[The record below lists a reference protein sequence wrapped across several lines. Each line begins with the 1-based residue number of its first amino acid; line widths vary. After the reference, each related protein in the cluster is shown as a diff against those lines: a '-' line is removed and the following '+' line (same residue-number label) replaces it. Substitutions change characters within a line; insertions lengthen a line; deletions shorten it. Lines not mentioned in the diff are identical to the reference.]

1 MSRRKKEDV
10 PFWAKTGHAKPVSR
24 RDFLSAGLIPFS
36 ASMIAPA
43 WMNLLLPSAAQAASN
58 CVTGANDM
66 LPFITLNL
74 AGGAGLCGNY
84 IVRDQ
89 AGQMLPSYNVMGLGK
104 TPPVERE
111 FGNVPFAG
119 MNNGVLISKLLQGIR
134 ERAPN
139 AIQKTAFVAV
149 CVRSR
154 DDSDENKFSAD
165 GLVARAGLTGS
176 LLPNLGRRENS
187 TTGINQAPAVVVP
200 PAPMIVNSFNSLTG
214 SLGYAAAL
222 GTTLKPQQ
230 KSTLAN
236 LISRLS
242 ESQTRKLASVHSGE
256 DMKKVLDC
264 AGIKN
269 EGLIKQG
276 TNAIDPRL
284 DAAAGAQLNTIW
296 NINAG
301 TGANSQDLI
310 FASMAYN
317 AMKNQCGSVALELGG
332 YDYHDNSRN
341 TGDTRDL
348 EAGRNIGRIL
358 ETAHALNRPVYLYV
372 TSDGATSS
380 VESDN
385 QGAAWTSDRGT
396 AGLAFILYYNPSGR
410 AETSSSQIGNFTAG
424 QVADEAFVTGSSPEA
439 AAAAVFA
446 NYLAIQKRL
455 DLFSG
460 PVTRVLD
467 TKQLQQVLRFS

>member
-1 MSRRKKEDV
+1 MSRQKKTNV
-10 PFWAKTGHAKPVSR
+10 PLWAKTGHAKPVSR

-36 ASMIAPA
+36 ASLLAPT
-43 WMNLLLPSAAQAASN
+43 WINLLLPSLAQAAT
-58 CVTGANDM
+58 CEVAGNDM

-84 IVRDQ
+84 IARDQ
-89 AGQMLPSYNVMGLGK
+89 GGLMLPSYDTMGLGK
-104 TPPVERE
+104 TPPIERE
-111 FGNVPFAG
+111 FGDVSFAG
-119 MNNGVLISKLLQGIR
+119 MNNGALISKFLQGVR

-149 CVRSR
+149 CVQSR
-154 DDSDENKFSAD
+154 DDSAENKFSAD
-165 GLVARAGLTGS
+165 AMVAKAGLTGS
-176 LLPNLGRRENS
+176 LLPNLGRRADT
-187 TTGINQAPAVVVP
+187 TTGINQASAIFEP
-200 PAPMIVNSFNSLTG
+200 PAPMIINSFNSLTA

-236 LISRLS
+236 LINRLS
-242 ESQTRKLASVHSGE
+242 EFQSRKLASIQSGE
-256 DMKKVLDC
+256 GIKKLLDC

-269 EGLIKQG
+269 EGLLKQG
-276 TNAIDPRL
+276 ANAVDPRL
-284 DAAAGAQLNTIW
+284 DATAGAQINSIW
-296 NINAG
+296 NINNG
-301 TGANSQDLI
+301 TAANNQDLI

-317 AMKNQCGSVALELGG
+317 AMKNQCGSAALELGG
-332 YDYHDNSRN
+332 YDYHDNSRT
-341 TGDTRDL
+341 TGDNQDL
-348 EAGRNIGRIL
+348 KAGQDVGRIL

-380 VESDN
+380 TQSDN
-385 QGAAWTSDRGT
+385 QGAPWTSDRGS

-410 AETSSSQIGNFTAG
+410 AATTSSQIGYFTAG
-424 QVADEAFVTGSSPEA
+424 QVADENFVTGSSPEA

-460 PVTRVLD
+460 IAGQVLD
-467 TKQLQQVLRFS
+467 ANQLQKVLRFG